1 MRELEKRKATVH
13 CRYAVGREGGADGS
27 DQGAKM
33 EDCGRCQVEWDGSER
48 GWIGEGEV
56 NPKGALD

>member
-1 MRELEKRKATVH
+1 MVRL
-13 CRYAVGREGGADGS
+13 DGS

-48 GWIGEGEV
+48 GWIVEGEV

>member
-1 MRELEKRKATVH
+1 MQL
-13 CRYAVGREGGADGS
+13 GGKVVRLDGS

-48 GWIGEGEV
+48 GWIVEGEV